1 MRDFSDITRWV
12 YEVNDRI
19 LFSKPCAIIAVKVV
33 VRIFPIQVI
42 TSWFKAD
49 TNSGG
54 LFTHSEDL
62 LKVGWK
68 ALLTSEE
75 SWSQRVSIFVPAYN
89 ITNWQCILIVFLP
102 SPEFVMTKEKTICL
116 MKRIRRFNIKIRS
129 PDMHQ
134 SRQIN
139 LSHSLLYQPKFGN
152 VFRNSILLSL
162 FLYRSQSF
170 PITFLPII
178 DSL

>member
-1 MRDFSDITRWV
+1 MCNNCSKSCSQDFSHPGNNLMIQSWHKFWRPLHPFRRSLKSWLKSFTNFR
-12 YEVNDRI
+12 RI
-19 LFSKPCAIIAVKVV
+19 V
-33 VRIFPIQVI
+33 
-42 TSWFKAD
+42 
-49 TNSGG
+49 
-54 LFTHSEDL
+54 
-62 LKVGWK
+62 
-68 ALLTSEE
+68 
-75 SWSQRVSIFVPAYN
+75 WSQRVSIFVPAFN
-89 ITNWQCILIVFLP
+89 ITNCQCILIVFLP

-116 MKRIRRFNIKIRS
+116 MKRIKRFNIKIRS
-129 PDMHQ
+129 PDMSQ

-162 FLYRSQSF
+162 FLYCSQSF